1 MMKALAIDAALFLA
15 AVGDL
20 RHDFEFAVTAF
31 SCQDKGRDVIA
42 GACYLNDRS
51 FMPRVL
57 TEATEKIHA
66 HEGFVA
72 GLLCGVSDFAGP
84 ECHLLMLLNDA
95 ATSLALK
102 RSIAVFSVS
111 QWARSFVFFAKL

>member
-1 MMKALAIDAALFLA
+1 
-15 AVGDL
+15 
-20 RHDFEFAVTAF
+20 
-31 SCQDKGRDVIA
+31 
-42 GACYLNDRS
+42 
-51 FMPRVL
+51 MPRVL

-84 ECHLLMLLNDA
+84 ECHLLMLPNDA

-102 RSIAVFSVS
+102 RSIAAFLGVPMGKELRILRQAVGNMNAVR
-111 QWARSFVFFAKL
+111 QVD